1 MTKVFVLLRPKFF
14 AERNIAPDT
23 FVTVYEQRH
32 AWLLHLRTDGKPLV
46 TIFALGAMSDLV
58 KKSHYADI
66 ENQMLDLLDRVGEPD
81 LSGVRNNLEGRFDIT
96 DWTTNPNF
104 LATYSAMLAGVKRR
118 NPLVIVTWCLRE
130 RRLCRTRERPQSND
144 RRLGGGTHRGE
155 EEFDKAGTLGSRGCQ
170 SASDVWW
177 SANNGSIGPGRNRPL
192 LEDERTGRTCRGQA
206 CAGRY
211 RASVVN
217 VAKVA
222 HASIHAA
229 MPRCPRWGQAINGRD
244 RVLRPVKSWPLAD
257 FAGKGLLHGRDPKRT
272 FARAVAV
279 RSFRPRPESMRVGET
294 ITAPDGPV
302 LSSAA

>member
-81 LSGVRNNLEGRFDIT
+81 LSSVRNNLEGRFDIT

-144 RRLGGGTHRGE
+144 RRLGVGTHRGE
-155 EEFDKAGTLGSRGCQ
+155 EEFDKAGTLGSRGC
-170 SASDVWW
+170 
-177 SANNGSIGPGRNRPL
+177 
-192 LEDERTGRTCRGQA
+192 
-206 CAGRY
+206 
-211 RASVVN
+211 
-217 VAKVA
+217 
-222 HASIHAA
+222 
-229 MPRCPRWGQAINGRD
+229 
-244 RVLRPVKSWPLAD
+244 
-257 FAGKGLLHGRDPKRT
+257 
-272 FARAVAV
+272 
-279 RSFRPRPESMRVGET
+279 
-294 ITAPDGPV
+294 
-302 LSSAA
+302 